1 MDKAK
6 LSSLIITS
14 VGFMKQLMPN
24 EDMQKICQRLRTIR
38 ERKALTLLEVE
49 GRSGGQISAVAL
61 GSYERGH
68 RNVTLS
74 KLLQIAQI
82 YELPLLEI
90 LTERSERVEIGRF
103 TFDLRK
109 ILLSQL
115 PQSATVVRI
124 LREIAVQRGDWNG
137 EVMSIR
143 AIDIANFQIFS
154 GLSTEEISA
163 FASQCTVTRSK

>member
-6 LSSLIITS
+6 LSSLITTS

-49 GRSGGQISAVAL
+49 GKSGGQISAVAL

-82 YELPLLEI
+82 YELPLSEI

-115 PQSATVVRI
+115 PQSATVVRT

>member
-1 MDKAK
+1 
-6 LSSLIITS
+6 
-14 VGFMKQLMPN
+14 MKQLMPN

>member
-1 MDKAK
+1 
-6 LSSLIITS
+6 
-14 VGFMKQLMPN
+14 MPN

>member
-1 MDKAK
+1 M
-6 LSSLIITS
+6 
-14 VGFMKQLMPN
+14 
-24 EDMQKICQRLRTIR
+24 
-38 ERKALTLLEVE
+38 
-49 GRSGGQISAVAL
+49 
-61 GSYERGH
+61 
-68 RNVTLS
+68 S

-82 YELPLLEI
+82 YELPLSEI

-115 PQSATVVRI
+115 PQSATVVRT